1 MQIVF
6 TRNEISFLIQYS
18 LYVCVVR
25 DEIISKSS
33 LVVENICIAIKYI
46 LFNVLILV
54 DVFGLT
60 SSNNFKIIC
69 PIVCHNVKKEIN
81 K

>member
-1 MQIVF
+1 MQIAF

-18 LYVCVVR
+18 LYVCVVQ
-25 DEIISKSS
+25 DEIISKSL
-33 LVVENICIAIKYI
+33 LVEENICIAIKYI

-54 DVFGLT
+54 GVFGWT
-60 SSNNFKIIC
+60 NSNNFKIIH
-69 PIVCHNVKKEIN
+69 PVLCHTIKKERN